1 MKKRF
6 QIPIEINGKNFL
18 IKPYTSNIE
27 KDILIM
33 SSFGIFDL
41 DEVLRILDLDENI
54 IKSLSQN
61 EKKVMLYKYREV
73 SLGDEIEIKYNC
85 KHCNKTNVTSLIASD
100 FVIESK
106 LNDADVLKIDK
117 EVTENNLNDFL
128 TSNVDLMELD
138 IDEYEELITRIKN
151 NQSKFDF
158 IKSRNCVFCKCEN
171 LFDIGSEKYIIEQLS
186 DHSLMTIYKT
196 YKNMMMFGNISKSD
210 IDEMY
215 PFERAIFIGLISETK
230 EGISK

>member
-6 QIPIEINGKNFL
+6 QIPIEINSKNFL
-18 IKPYTSNIE
+18 IKPYTSSIE

-85 KHCNKTNVTSLIASD
+85 KHCNKTNETALIASD
-100 FVIESK
+100 FVVKSK
-106 LNDADVLKIDK
+106 LNDPDILKIDK
-117 EVTENNLNDFL
+117 EVNEHNIADFL

-138 IDEYEELITRIKN
+138 IDEYEALIERVKD
-151 NQSKFDF
+151 NQCKFNF
-158 IKSRNCVFCKCEN
+158 IKSRHCMYCKGEN

-196 YKNMMMFGNISKSD
+196 YNNMMVFGNISKAD

-215 PFERAIFIGLISETK
+215 PFERAIFIGLLNSTK
-230 EGISK
+230 EEIGK

>member
-6 QIPIEINGKNFL
+6 QIPIEINSKNFL
-18 IKPYTSNIE
+18 IKPYTSSIE

-85 KHCNKTNVTSLIASD
+85 KHCNKTNETALIASD
-100 FVIESK
+100 FVVKSK
-106 LNDADVLKIDK
+106 LNDPDILKIDK
-117 EVTENNLNDFL
+117 EVNEHNIADFL

-138 IDEYEELITRIKN
+138 IDEYEALIERVKD
-151 NQSKFDF
+151 NQCKFNF
-158 IKSRNCVFCKCEN
+158 IKSRHCMYCKGEN

-186 DHSLMTIYKT
+186 DHSLMTIYKM
-196 YKNMMMFGNISKSD
+196 YNNMMVFGNISKAD

-215 PFERAIFIGLISETK
+215 PFERAIFIGLLNSTK
-230 EGISK
+230 EEIGK